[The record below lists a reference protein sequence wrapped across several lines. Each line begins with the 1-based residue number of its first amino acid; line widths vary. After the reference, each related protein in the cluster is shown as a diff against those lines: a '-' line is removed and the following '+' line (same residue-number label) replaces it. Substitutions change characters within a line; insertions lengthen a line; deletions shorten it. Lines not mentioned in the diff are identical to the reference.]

1 MVVEL
6 KAELVCDERFKKR
19 FAVDERPRQD
29 IPPIEVQEIEGVVDE
44 LHPTLAVARSLDSHL
59 YAKSIALL
67 CGWGL

>member
-19 FAVDERPRQD
+19 FAVDGRPRQD